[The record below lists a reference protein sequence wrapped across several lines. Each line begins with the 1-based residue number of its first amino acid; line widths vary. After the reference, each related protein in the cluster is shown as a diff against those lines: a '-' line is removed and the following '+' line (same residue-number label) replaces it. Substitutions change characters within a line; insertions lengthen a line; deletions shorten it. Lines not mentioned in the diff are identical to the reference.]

1 MNDDDDVSCAK
12 RCKEKRKSQYPTLN
26 LHVLGLYMYVYL
38 QLQLNS
44 ICAYSSSSS
53 LFMIWLLIDYER
65 REKTRN
71 SLSSFRFRFFLL
83 LLQLWLSAR
92 IYYCRVLHII
102 MFAAIFLSFLFSLTC
117 RFHFD
122 LFSFLFFL
130 HASYYNRRLN
140 NAITWAVENS
150 LIMTRLN

>member
-65 REKTRN
+65 RRRETAYRV
-71 SLSSFRFRFFLL
+71 FVFFLL

-92 IYYCRVLHII
+92 IYILYILLPRVTYYYICCYISFVLVFTHLSISFRFVLFCFLECII
-102 MFAAIFLSFLFSLTC
+102 L
-117 RFHFD
+117 
-122 LFSFLFFL
+122 
-130 HASYYNRRLN
+130 
-140 NAITWAVENS
+140 
-150 LIMTRLN
+150 

>member
-1 MNDDDDVSCAK
+1 MMMMWAVQK

-26 LHVLGLYMYVYL
+26 LHVLGLYMYVYVVAVAVEFY
-38 QLQLNS
+38 

-65 REKTRN
+65 RRRETAYRVFVVFSCCCN
-71 SLSSFRFRFFLL
+71 YGCLRVYICILL
-83 LLQLWLSAR
+83 PR
-92 IYYCRVLHII
+92 VTYYYVCC
-102 MFAAIFLSFLFSLTC
+102 LFSLTC

-122 LFSFLFFL
+122 LFSFLFSCM
-130 HASYYNRRLN
+130 HHIIIDGWIMPY
-140 NAITWAVENS
+140 ITTWAVENS

>member
-44 ICAYSSSSS
+44 IYMR
-53 LFMIWLLIDYER
+53 LFVFVIIVYDLITNRLWEK
-65 REKTRN
+65 KTRN
-71 SLSSFRFRFFLL
+71 SLSSFRFFSL
-83 LLQLWLSAR
+83 AAAIMVVCAYIYYY

-122 LFSFLFFL
+122 LFSFLFL
-130 HASYYNRRLN
+130 HASYYNRGG
-140 NAITWAVENS
+140 W
-150 LIMTRLN
+150 IMP

>member
-1 MNDDDDVSCAK
+1 MNDDDDDVSCAK

-65 REKTRN
+65 MREDEKQLIEFSFF
-71 SLSSFRFRFFLL
+71 SL
-83 LLQLWLSAR
+83 AAAIMVVCAYIYY

-102 MFAAIFLSFLFSLTC
+102 MFAACFHSLVDFISFRFVFFSC
-117 RFHFD
+117 MHHIIID
-122 LFSFLFFL
+122 GWIMP
-130 HASYYNRRLN
+130 N
-140 NAITWAVENS
+140 ITWAVENS

>member
-65 REKTRN
+65 MREDEKQ
-71 SLSSFRFRFFLL
+71 LIEFSFFFSCCCNYGCLRVYILYILL
-83 LLQLWLSAR
+83 PR
-92 IYYCRVLHII
+92 VTYYYVCC
-102 MFAAIFLSFLFSLTC
+102 LFSLTC
-117 RFHFD
+117 RFHFI
-122 LFSFLFFL
+122 SICFLFFFLFL

-140 NAITWAVENS
+140 NAKHNLS
-150 LIMTRLN
+150 SRK